1 TNYANEQLETF
12 VSYLNGTKIEIN
24 EFVGKTE
31 RQLEDEVS
39 ALIFSIKEMKQKLN
53 KITNVMSS
61 VELDELDPSLL
72 DTDLVVGEPVIIM
85 LLRDL
90 TVRTKSSLT
99 ILMPRPELQT
109 LMTASK
115 LPFKTRVTIIGD
127 FVKVP
132 KTTLKKVV
140 SSSNIRLKQLDG
152 IEFWGCIRDAEE
164 LLICPEPKNPEKEEL
179 VGVITT
185 NGHLVDLFTQE
196 IITYTTRSREI
207 LPSDL
212 E

>member
-1 TNYANEQLETF
+1 
-12 VSYLNGTKIEIN
+12 
-24 EFVGKTE
+24 
-31 RQLEDEVS
+31 
-39 ALIFSIKEMKQKLN
+39 M
-53 KITNVMSS
+53 
-61 VELDELDPSLL
+61 
-72 DTDLVVGEPVIIM
+72 
-85 LLRDL
+85 
-90 TVRTKSSLT
+90 
-99 ILMPRPELQT
+99 
-109 LMTASK
+109 
-115 LPFKTRVTIIGD
+115 
-127 FVKVP
+127 
-132 KTTLKKVV
+132 V